1 MELIQEELPIVQMP
15 QKYHNSNLTIYKPPF
30 KWYNKYEVKN
40 MNKFEIKVIEGT
52 TYRDFD
58 SFDGY
63 SYSWS
68 FEPDYGYRSYN
79 EGELSIIFYD

>member
-1 MELIQEELPIVQMP
+1 
-15 QKYHNSNLTIYKPPF
+15 
-30 KWYNKYEVKN
+30 